1 MQIGQ
6 DETGMFTMNQNIKK
20 VLDSGLITPETA
32 MTFSNNPE
40 ELGRM
45 LGIDGSAK
53 KKR

>member
-1 MQIGQ
+1 
-6 DETGMFTMNQNIKK
+6 MNQNIKK